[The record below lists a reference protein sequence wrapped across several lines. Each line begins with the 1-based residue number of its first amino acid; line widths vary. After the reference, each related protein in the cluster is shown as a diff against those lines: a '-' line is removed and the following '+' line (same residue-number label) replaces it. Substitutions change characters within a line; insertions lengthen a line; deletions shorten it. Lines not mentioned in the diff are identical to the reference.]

1 MVRQEDGTKI
11 HQQRKE
17 SQETQAEDDGMSV
30 TAGGR
35 GLTSDQSG
43 QEEDTCLCQGAG
55 PGPGSLALLPLLPAS
70 SDSAAQ
76 APGVSIHV
84 SVAVECFLGV
94 LSINNANA

>member
-43 QEEDTCLCQGAG
+43 QEEDTCLCHLCQEAG
-55 PGPGSLALLPLLPAS
+55 PGLELR
-70 SDSAAQ
+70 Q
-76 APGVSIHV
+76 
-84 SVAVECFLGV
+84 C
-94 LSINNANA
+94 